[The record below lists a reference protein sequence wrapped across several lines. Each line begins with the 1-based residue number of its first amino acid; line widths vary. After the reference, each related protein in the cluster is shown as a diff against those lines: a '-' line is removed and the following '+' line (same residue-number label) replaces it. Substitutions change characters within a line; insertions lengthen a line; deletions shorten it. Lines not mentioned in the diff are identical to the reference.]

1 MSADGRD
8 GPGRAPDPEREIE
21 IRLKLME
28 LAAVHASMVNVF
40 AFFDVDED
48 GSVGLGSMSE
58 AFRKVDAALRAVGV
72 AMEIPERAQ
81 RVLDARRS

>member
-48 GSVGLGSMSE
+48 GSVGLGSM
-58 AFRKVDAALRAVGV
+58 A